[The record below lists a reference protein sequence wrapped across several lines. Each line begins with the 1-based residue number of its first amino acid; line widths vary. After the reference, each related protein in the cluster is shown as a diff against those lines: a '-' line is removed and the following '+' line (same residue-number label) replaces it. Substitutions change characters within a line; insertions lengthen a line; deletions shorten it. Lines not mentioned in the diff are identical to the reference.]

1 MLTQGRNLRRGGDA
15 HLMKSQA
22 IVAYGQP
29 LEEVISDI
37 PAPRGAEVV
46 VKITHSGVCHSD
58 VHLQDGHVD
67 LGDGDKLDWSRGRT
81 LPHTLGHEI
90 EGTLSAVGPEAQG
103 LLDGRKVGGRF
114 VVFPWIGCGECA
126 TCKRD
131 QEHICLKP
139 RQLGIQVAGG
149 YAEYVLVP
157 HPKYLL
163 DATGVPEG
171 LAATYMCSG
180 ITAFSALKKI
190 RNVYE
195 GEAIAIVGLGGVG
208 MMGLQFARALFPD
221 KKIIGCDIDQT
232 KLEAAKAAGAHA
244 VYNSKEAESL
254 KQLKLDTAGGVAAA
268 VDFVGSTPSLN
279 YANGA
284 IRRGGEIIVVGLFGG
299 KFAAPIPTFPGR
311 PFSIVGS
318 YTGPL
323 GETMEMMK
331 LVRAGKIAPIPVEK
345 RPLTDANRTLNQLRE
360 GSILGRVVLKP

>member
-1 MLTQGRNLRRGGDA
+1 
-15 HLMKSQA
+15 MKSQA

-29 LEEVISDI
+29 LQEVTSDI
-37 PAPRGAEVV
+37 PTPKGTEVV
-46 VKITHSGVCHSD
+46 VKISHSGVCHSD

-67 LGDGDKLDWSRGRT
+67 LGDGDKIDWTRGRT

-90 EGTLSAVGPEAQG
+90 EGTLSAVGPDAEA
-103 LLDGRKVGGRF
+103 LLEGRKLGQRI

-126 TCKRD
+126 TCRRD
-131 QEHICLKP
+131 QEHICSKP

-149 YAEYVLVP
+149 YADYVLVP

-180 ITAFSALKKI
+180 ITAFSALKKV
-190 RNVYE
+190 RTAYE
-195 GEAIAIVGLGGVG
+195 GETIAIVGLGGVG
-208 MMGLQFARALFPD
+208 MMGLQFARAMFPQNR
-221 KKIIGCDIDQT
+221 IIGCDIDPK
-232 KLEAAKAAGAHA
+232 KLDAAMDAGAYA
-244 VYNSKEAESL
+244 VYNSKEADAVKAL
-254 KQLKLDTAGGVAAA
+254 KADTGGGAAAA

-279 YANGA
+279 FANGA

-311 PFSIVGS
+311 PYSIVGS

-323 GETMEMMK
+323 GETREMIE
-331 LVRAGKIAPIPVEK
+331 LVKTGKIAPIPVEM
-345 RPLTDANRTLNQLRE
+345 RPLDQADRTLNQLRE
-360 GSILGRVVLKP
+360 GSIVGRVVLKP